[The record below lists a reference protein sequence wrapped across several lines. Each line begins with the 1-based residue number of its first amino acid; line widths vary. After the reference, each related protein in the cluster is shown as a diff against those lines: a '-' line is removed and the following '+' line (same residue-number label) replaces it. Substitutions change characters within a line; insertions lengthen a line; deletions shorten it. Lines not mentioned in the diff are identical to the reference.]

1 MRTVY
6 FTDGTAEGF
15 FSAVFDAYGDK
26 GALLTSSDAFQA
38 ALDDSFVRVPPSP
51 EKAARVVRKLEALDR
66 GCLWEIDCI
75 LRTPEADREQAAFLY
90 IHLLTERKGPVRG
103 MLSRPEVRRARE
115 LAERVGQERHRLT
128 GFLRFRETA
137 DGVFYAPCAP
147 DNEVVELLM
156 PHFAARFKTFPFVIH
171 DLKRKLAGLCD
182 GRNWTVVPAPEAEL
196 VLSENEDEFEALW
209 KKYYRTVNIPSR
221 RNIRQMK
228 GYMPVRYWKFL
239 PEKQDDSP

>member
-51 EKAARVVRKLEALDR
+51 EKAARVVKKLEALDR

-90 IHLLTERKGPVRG
+90 IRLLTEHKGPVRG

-128 GFLRFRETA
+128 GVSALSRNGGRRVLCALRPRQRRRGAA
-137 DGVFYAPCAP
+137 DAAFCRPIQNLSLRHSRPEKKACGAMRRP
-147 DNEVVELLM
+147 ELDGG
-156 PHFAARFKTFPFVIH
+156 PR
-171 DLKRKLAGLCD
+171 AGSGAC
-182 GRNWTVVPAPEAEL
+182 
-196 VLSENEDEFEALW
+196 
-209 KKYYRTVNIPSR
+209 
-221 RNIRQMK
+221 
-228 GYMPVRYWKFL
+228 PVRKRGRI
-239 PEKQDDSP
+239 